1 MRISPLNLI
10 STPLPVLNTLGLKL
24 RVGLSSE
31 DPMVT
36 RHASEP
42 YQAFLTIYSPE
53 GVLLGRQSLGEIP
66 PNRRRFIDV
75 TALSKPMVPSLDHL
89 CVVHRVPSRLL
100 PPGSSVEEEI
110 ELEEEPDYSYFRSV
124 VEYSYPGGG
133 NGSVVYETPPRLNA
147 GTGGSKSSNTL
158 TFTCQIVMSEEL
170 DTYPIIIH
178 YSTNPSYS
186 RIASYSYSLYSMSGE
201 RVASDRVPLG
211 PFSVKVLDI
220 GRLVSREVVHRC
232 RDPQDGLSAFT
243 FVGYSEDA
251 AMLVVVVN
259 AAPALGAV
267 AVEHTHPPQTYLFPL
282 DPSYHRAVK
291 TEAQAALRS
300 MLPETRRA

>member
-31 DPMVT
+31 DPMVF

-42 YQAFLTIYSPE
+42 YEAFLTIYSPE
-53 GVLLGRQSLGEIP
+53 GVLLGRERLGEVP

-75 TALSKPMVPSLDHL
+75 TAISRRMVTSLDHL

-100 PPGSSVEEEI
+100 ASGSNVEQEI
-110 ELEEEPDYSYFRSV
+110 ELAEEPDYSYFRSV

-147 GTGGSKSSNTL
+147 RTEGSRSSNTL
-158 TFTCQIVMSEEL
+158 TFTCQMVLSEEM
-170 DTYPIIIH
+170 DTHPIIIH

-186 RIASYSYSLYSMSGE
+186 RIASYNYSLYSMSGE
-201 RVASDRVPLG
+201 RVASDRVSVG

-220 GRLVSREVVHRC
+220 GRAVPKEVVHRW

-243 FVGYSEDA
+243 FVGYSDDA
-251 AMLVVVVN
+251 AMMVVVVN

-267 AVEHTHPPQTYLFPL
+267 AVEHTHPPQTYLFPV
-282 DPSYHRAVK
+282 DPSYQRAVK
-291 TEAQAALRS
+291 TEAQAALKS
-300 MLPETRRA
+300 MLAETRSV